1 MEIYKAII
9 LGAIQ
14 GLTEFL
20 PISSS
25 GHLALATA
33 ILGADGGIA
42 FGVLMHFA
50 TLLPVCMVFRKEIL
64 TAIKNK
70 EFIKNLIIAT
80 IPAGVVGLLFSEQIE
95 VLFLSPKKLAWSF
108 LVTAL
113 ALILSQSLVKR
124 ADKTINKRSALV
136 YGLFQ
141 AVAVV
146 PGISRSGACITA
158 GRVCKIDDSEN
169 LPFAFIMSIPIIL
182 ASTVLEGAKLVCL
195 GDCSI
200 GFFAL
205 AFGFLSALVFGFISA
220 RFMKKLSKKSNYGFG
235 VYLVVLSLIL
245 FVC

>member
-33 ILGADGGIA
+33 ILGVDGGLA

-50 TLLPVCMVFRKEIL
+50 TLIPVCVVFKKAIL
-64 TAIKNK
+64 TALKSK
-70 EFIKNLIIAT
+70 DFIKNLIIAT
-80 IPAGVVGLLFSEQIE
+80 IPAGVVGVLFSEQIE
-95 VLFLSPKKLAWSF
+95 VLFLNPKNLAWSF

-113 ALILSQSLVKR
+113 ALILSQSLIKR

-169 LPFAFIMSIPIIL
+169 LSFAFIMSIPIIL
-182 ASTVLEGAKLVCL
+182 ASTLLESTKLIVL
-195 GDCSI
+195 GDCNI
-200 GFFAL
+200 GAFAL
-205 AFGFLSALVFGFISA
+205 IFGFLSALIFGFVSA
-220 RFMKKLSKKSNYGFG
+220 KFMKKLSKKSNYGFG
-235 VYLVVLSLIL
+235 VYLMILSLIL